1 MAQDVTSRRL
11 EAAFAAAGISQA
23 ELARLSGIDRGS
35 ISLYLSGR
43 YHPKADKLLRLAEAL
58 KVSPQWL
65 SGIDDAP
72 EQSTDVRLPV
82 YCGLGAD
89 GALLDTGETFAIP
102 QSWLDEGADWFLIRV
117 TGLAMYPRLL
127 EGDLL
132 LVRREAAAD
141 ENTIAV
147 LVQDGALLIRRVQGG
162 QLLPANPEF
171 PPRPLHPDNTVL
183 GRAVRLIRSL

>member
-11 EAAFAAAGISQA
+11 EAAFTAAGISQA

-89 GALLDTGETFAIP
+89 GALLDTGETFAVP

-117 TGLAMYPRLL
+117 TGLAMYPRCWSATCCWCAGRLPPMKTPL
-127 EGDLL
+127 PSSCRTARSSSAGC
-132 LVRREAAAD
+132 RAASCC
-141 ENTIAV
+141 
-147 LVQDGALLIRRVQGG
+147 
-162 QLLPANPEF
+162 
-171 PPRPLHPDNTVL
+171 PPTRSSRP
-183 GRAVRLIRSL
+183 GRSTRTTLCSAAPSA